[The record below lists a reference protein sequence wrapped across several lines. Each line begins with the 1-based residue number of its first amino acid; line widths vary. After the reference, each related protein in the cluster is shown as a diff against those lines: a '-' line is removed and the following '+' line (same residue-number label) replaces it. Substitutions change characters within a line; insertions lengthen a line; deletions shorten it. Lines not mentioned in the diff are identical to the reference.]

1 MLIKKETHD
10 SEVFYWKK
18 KLFCSESRKY
28 HVLKDII
35 KITIVKKI
43 LKEEK
48 NI

>member
-1 MLIKKETHD
+1 MILKFFIEKKM
-10 SEVFYWKK
+10 
-18 KLFCSESRKY
+18 FCSESRKY

-35 KITIVKKI
+35 KTTIVKKV

>member
-1 MLIKKETHD
+1 MILKFFIE
-10 SEVFYWKK
+10 KK

>member
-1 MLIKKETHD
+1 MILKFFIE
-10 SEVFYWKK
+10 KK

-35 KITIVKKI
+35 KTTIVKKI

>member
-1 MLIKKETHD
+1 M
-10 SEVFYWKK
+10 
-18 KLFCSESRKY
+18 FCSESRKY

-35 KITIVKKI
+35 KTTIVKKI